1 MAYYIYIHGFNSGK
15 GSHSAQ
21 KLEAVIGAPIFCP
34 ENDYSKPYAEVMS
47 SLVEQISANS
57 PAGQEEQ
64 VCVMGTS
71 LGAFYALQLRLPTIG
86 RVIAWNPVIYPA
98 LQLARFTGKNTR
110 FTDGREWNFPKS
122 ALISYA
128 VAADPRQWDNFYR
141 QEQISRD
148 KDAWINVLPIPPRFV
163 VLGVHDELL
172 DTPLAHAYWQGHA
185 RLLEIDSGHHV
196 ENFDHVLTLLE

>member
-1 MAYYIYIHGFNSGK
+1 MAYYVYIHGFNSGK

-21 KLEAVIGAPIFCP
+21 KLEEAIGAPVFCP
-34 ENDYSKPYAEVMS
+34 VNDYSQPFEQVMAA
-47 SLVEQISANS
+47 LVEQINKNS

-71 LGAFYALQLRLPTIG
+71 LGGFYALQLRLPSIG

-98 LQLARFTGKNTR
+98 LQLARFVGRNTR
-110 FTDGREWNFPKS
+110 FTDNKEWNFPES
-122 ALISYA
+122 SLLSYA
-128 VAADPRQWDNFYR
+128 AAADPRQWDNFYR
-141 QEQISRD
+141 QEQIRLN

-163 VLGVHDELL
+163 VLGLHDDLL
-172 DTPLAHAYWQGHA
+172 NPALAHAYWQDHA
-185 RLLEIDSGHHV
+185 RLLETDSGHHV